1 MNLNHLK
8 KVRDSCPKIS
18 WNRLLF
24 NLQKVFRIEIKM
36 TEAIQIKF
44 HIKILMLMRCQCKIP
59 FRALQLVKMTLSS
72 QPN

>member
-36 TEAIQIKF
+36 TEVIQTKF
-44 HIKILMLMRCQCKIP
+44 LIRILMLMRYQCKIP
-59 FRALQLVKMTLSS
+59 FKAFQLVKTTLSS